1 MGEYLKEEL
10 VKILR
15 KTFFSITIDET
26 TDVAVKGQL
35 AVVVQYWDVETKSFV
50 TRLFEFIEVESA
62 TANGL
67 AASVLGLLKSNDIP
81 YDR

>member
-1 MGEYLKEEL
+1 MGSYLKEEL
-10 VKILR
+10 VAVLR
-15 KTFFSITIDET
+15 KTFFSIIIDET

-35 AVVVQYWDVETKSFV
+35 AVVVQYWDIETASYIS
-50 TRLFEFIEVESA
+50 RLFDFIEVENA

-67 AASVLGLLKSNDIP
+67 AASVLGLLNSNKIP